1 MYTCWRG
8 SGKGFGGFVYFFLP
22 DGFCPLNVTMT
33 SYIRAITFEAY
44 WVSLLTL
51 HTLKLYIYFLVL

>member
-1 MYTCWRG
+1 
-8 SGKGFGGFVYFFLP
+8 
-22 DGFCPLNVTMT
+22 MT
-33 SYIRAITFEAY
+33 SYIRAITFKAY